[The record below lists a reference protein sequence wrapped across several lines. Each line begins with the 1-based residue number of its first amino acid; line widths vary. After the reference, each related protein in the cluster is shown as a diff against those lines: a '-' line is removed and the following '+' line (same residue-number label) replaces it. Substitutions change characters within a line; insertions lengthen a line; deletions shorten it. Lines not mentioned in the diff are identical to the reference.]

1 MAIIHIIGFLGADPE
16 ERYTNA
22 GQKVWTLRLAERSY
36 KNGQEDTIW
45 WRLTVWG
52 DQYDKFLS
60 HCKKG
65 KPLNVVAEMN
75 KLEIY
80 TDKNQQ
86 PQVSYDATVKSLFF
100 LPNSERVEGQ
110 QQNKQDGQHQNFFS
124 GVQTG
129 YNQNQNNYGGYN
141 QGNSNSNSYYA
152 QSEASSSNYAQP
164 AFSTSSSE
172 DEPLPF

>member
-16 ERYTNA
+16 ERYTNG
-22 GQKVWTLRLAERSY
+22 GQKVWTLRVAERSY

-45 WRLTVWG
+45 WRLSVWG
-52 DQYDKFLS
+52 DQYDKFLG

-65 KPLNVVAEMN
+65 KPLNIVAEMN

-86 PQVSYDATVKSLFF
+86 PQVSYDATVKSLYF
-100 LPNSERVEGQ
+100 LPSSERAEGQ
-110 QQNKQDGQHQNFFS
+110 QQNKQDGQQQNSYS

-129 YNQNQNNYGGYN
+129 YNQNQNNFGNFN
-141 QGNSNSNSYYA
+141 QGNSNSHYA
-152 QSEASSSNYAQP
+152 QSEASSNYTQP
-164 AFSTSSSE
+164 ASIQSSSG